1 MADQGGHGVRAEP
14 VFIRDPSALESLSSV
29 LTGVSSYVANTLPAS
44 FSLPSRGFTTPSGM
58 ANHQSPSPVH
68 PLQTSPGHPQE
79 NIGVLTSG
87 DVVLFSAFD
96 WMETVSSAKGKPTRR
111 FCLLLGYMDGFQI
124 WDITHPDNIHEI
136 ISIRQHQEGEVSFLK
151 VLPTPKSS
159 GGKVDQFEQYR
170 PLVAYITTT
179 HEDGVNESSTGGGVR
194 QLRIYSLRTHQVVKT
209 FDYGDPSAHEITA
222 MDVNER
228 CLVVGVTSGS
238 NSTRLH
244 IYNQLTLSPIH
255 PKMSVLADAAYPG
268 IFMLGARLLAYVTTQ
283 EAASDSGDGKKSG
296 DDLDGS
302 NGYQDIAKGVAKEVL
317 GGVKLLGGFAHQ
329 TISSYWSNGSSPNS
343 AGHPSTSPP
352 APTTMTK
359 IPQRQPRRS
368 ASFIDHER
376 TGQSP
381 SAPRRKADD
390 GMHKREAVGTIIIRD
405 VTLPSMPIVTHYKP
419 HDHPI
424 SGIKFSPSG
433 RLLLS
438 VSRQG
443 NVFHVHELR
452 PNGTPATRHLYKLA
466 RGITH
471 ANIEDIIF
479 NEQETWVGVTTS
491 RGTTHLYAINP
502 FGGSPDVGAHM
513 YTGVVNW
520 TATTIEYPTGLNAV
534 CRIKQRHHIPDLI
547 VGAAEAD
554 DNGHRPGNAFIDR
567 QNSPDSQRSAQSG
580 YDQARNGQPYSS
592 GAGSGSQGIYPP
604 GMEMSAKHR
613 SSIATHFL
621 PSLTIFATDPN
632 LIPASPGAEDERGLQ
647 DALLDGHDS
656 SPTGAQTSPA
666 TTSFV
671 LNRSKAPPVST
682 AARLQSTASHLWQT
696 LSPPAATIVQHA
708 AHGLASLPGLVVEGS
723 RRSAVA
729 TARSRTMSWAGGSHA
744 SSNTPKPKDSQDGHQ
759 VHGIGIHSRQPHQR
773 SHANKIDG
781 VDQPYSTASTTQ
793 AAESDR
799 GPAFQD
805 IYVFNPLGML
815 TLHRCWITSTKSKR
829 TYNGRVVETM
839 ELVLAPEDVAEW
851 TLNRGSDWAPVKR
864 SLMASTGA
872 QQRSPLAM
880 PPVKANKSSAP
891 SLGGSNST
899 ARAAAAA
906 TANSR
911 WLAHAEITTYDN
923 GIHSGW
929 RGHYPLLSQTTANGA
944 NGAHS
949 GGHSTQYAGL
959 TMMLIQPQHL
969 LWKSPQFNF
978 QTYVDSAT
986 QVQQQLGEGQMPAT
1000 RTLDFR
1006 RGITV
1011 VPGGKDGSINRGSQY
1026 TDLDTLGRP
1035 LVSGIAVAADGRGVK
1050 GHGRVESHDGDSE
1063 DLSENLSQ
1071 AMKSYL
1077 QMHSS
1082 SPIQDHFHR
1091 HQHSRVSP
1099 TVGSISPSSSSARG
1113 AATLSFEDA
1122 YQINLGNGSSVAG
1135 SPSPASFFN
1144 ASNGSYNRNSHHG
1157 TPQHTY
1163 MATPPADEMPPSGAG
1178 RYHRTSFQANRSL
1191 VHASMQPGSNHSSPP
1206 MIGDSMVLHGPSGAQ
1221 PRSSSSARNA
1231 SESGATMAS
1240 NAYDPFSPVLPQ
1252 PPQAVPTHIQQEVLM
1267 SESIMFSPD
1276 GDNEVDMPGSAS
1288 VMFIP
1293 IKQQQQAYQN
1303 RHSLGTA
1310 GPPPPTS
1317 AQAPVSGDQDQDG
1330 IFHLDDDD
1338 DFFEVSRQQ

>member
-1 MADQGGHGVRAEP
+1 MVDQGGHGVRAEP

-44 FSLPSRGFTTPSGM
+44 FSLPARGFTTPSGTG
-58 ANHQSPSPVH
+58 NHHSPSPVH

-79 NIGVLTSG
+79 NIGVLASG

-96 WMETVSSAKGKPTRR
+96 WMETTSSVKGKPARR

-136 ISIRQHQEGEVSFLK
+136 ISIRQPQEGEVSFLK
-151 VLPTPKSS
+151 VLPAPKSA
-159 GGKVDQFEQYR
+159 GGRIDQFEQYR
-170 PLVAYITTT
+170 PLVAYISATR
-179 HEDGVNESSTGGGVR
+179 EDGVDELAGGGGAR
-194 QLRIYSLRTHQVVKT
+194 QLKIYSLRTHQVVKT
-209 FDYGDPSAHEITA
+209 FDYGDPSVHEITA
-222 MDVNER
+222 VDANER
-228 CLVVGVTSGS
+228 CLVVGVTSGGS
-238 NSTRLH
+238 STRLH
-244 IYNQLTLSPIH
+244 VYSQLTLSPIH
-255 PKMSVLADAAYPG
+255 PKLSVLADASSPG
-268 IFMLGARLLAYVTTQ
+268 IFMLGSRLLAYVTTQ
-283 EAASDSGDGKKSG
+283 EAAVESGDGKKNG
-296 DDLDGS
+296 EDPDGS

-329 TISSYWSNGSSPNS
+329 TISSYWSNGSSPGS
-343 AGHPSTSPP
+343 TGHPSTSPP
-352 APTTMTK
+352 APSTMTK
-359 IPQRQPRRS
+359 TLQRQSRRS
-368 ASFIDHER
+368 SSFIDHER
-376 TGQSP
+376 TGQS
-381 SAPRRKADD
+381 SSTPRRKADD
-390 GMHKREAVGTIIIRD
+390 GAHRREAVGTIIIRD
-405 VTLPSMPIVTHYKP
+405 VTLPNMPIVTHFKP

-452 PNGTPATRHLYKLA
+452 PSGTPVTRHLYKLA

-471 ANIEDIIF
+471 ANVEDIIF
-479 NEQETWVGVTTS
+479 NEEETWVGVTTS

-513 YTGVVNW
+513 YTGVINW
-520 TATTIEYPTGLNAV
+520 TAITIEYPTSLNAV
-534 CRIKQRHHIPDLI
+534 CRIKQRHHIPDFI
-547 VGAAEAD
+547 IGATGAD
-554 DNGHRPGNAFIDR
+554 DVGSRIGNTYIGR
-567 QNSPDSQRSAQSG
+567 QSTPDSQRSATLG
-580 YDQARNGQPYSS
+580 YDQGRNGQPSIS
-592 GAGSGSQGIYPP
+592 GSGQSTYPSSL
-604 GMEMSAKHR
+604 ELSAKYR

-632 LIPASPGAEDERGLQ
+632 SIPMSPGTEEDSTLQ
-647 DALLDGHDS
+647 DGLLDGRDS
-656 SPTGAQTSPA
+656 SSAGAQTSSA
-666 TTSFV
+666 ATSFV

-708 AHGLASLPGLVVEGS
+708 AHGLASIPSLVVEGS
-723 RRSAVA
+723 RRGAVS
-729 TARSRTMSWAGGSHA
+729 TARSRTLSWAGGSNA
-744 SSNTPKPKDSQDGHQ
+744 NSNTSKLNHATKESQDGHQ
-759 VHGIGIHSRQPHQR
+759 VHGIGIHSRQSHQR
-773 SHANKIDG
+773 SQASRLDG
-781 VDQPYSTASTTQ
+781 EIPSYSSSAPQ
-793 AAESDR
+793 ATESER

-829 TYNGRVVETM
+829 TYNGRVVETL

-864 SLMASTGA
+864 SLMSSSSTP
-872 QQRSPLAM
+872 QRSSLTM
-880 PPVKANKSSAP
+880 PPLRSNKSP
-891 SLGGSNST
+891 IRGSNAASG
-899 ARAAAAA
+899 AAAAV
-906 TANSR
+906 TNSR

-929 RGHYPLLSQTTANGA
+929 RGHYPLLSQSSANGT
-944 NGAHS
+944 S
-949 GGHSTQYAGL
+949 GGQSGGAHSTQYAGL

-969 LWKSPQFNF
+969 LWKSPQFTF
-978 QTYVDSAT
+978 QTYVDSAA
-986 QVQQQLGEGQMPAT
+986 QAQHQLIEGQMPAT

-1006 RGITV
+1006 RGITI
-1011 VPGGKDGSINRGSQY
+1011 VPGGKDGSNNRGSQY

-1035 LVSGIAVAADGRGVK
+1035 FVSGIAVAADGRGVK
-1050 GHGRVESHDGDSE
+1050 DHGRVESHEGDAE

-1091 HQHSRVSP
+1091 HQHSKMSP
-1099 TVGSISPSSSSARG
+1099 TVSSISPSSSSARG

-1122 YQINLGNGSSVAG
+1122 YQINLLGNGSSVGG

-1144 ASNGSYNRNSHHG
+1144 ASNGNYNRNSHHG
-1157 TPQHTY
+1157 TPQHTF
-1163 MATPPADEMPPSGAG
+1163 MATPPADEVPPLGSN
-1178 RYHRTSFQANRSL
+1178 RYHRGSFQASRPLSH
-1191 VHASMQPGSNHSSPP
+1191 VSVQPSSNHSSPP
-1206 MIGDSMVLHGPSGAQ
+1206 MIGDSMVLQGPNGSQ
-1221 PRSSSSARNA
+1221 LRSSARTT
-1231 SESGATMAS
+1231 SEIGATMAS
-1240 NAYDPFSPVLPQ
+1240 NAYDPFSPVPPSQ
-1252 PPQAVPTHIQQEVLM
+1252 PSASTVPMHIQQEVLM

-1293 IKQQQQAYQN
+1293 IKQQQQQAYQN
-1303 RHSLGTA
+1303 RHSPSA
-1310 GPPPPTS
+1310 AAPPGST
-1317 AQAPVSGDQDQDG
+1317 QAPLSGDQDQDG

-1338 DFFEVSRQQ
+1338 DFFEVSRQP